1 MRTNAVHYFPHK
13 LDCNFIDLVEAKFG
27 IIGYGIIN
35 KLYERIYFE
44 EGYYMNFNDDIGT
57 ILACKL
63 GVKKGL
69 VSDLVHLALARNFF
83 DKTLYEK
90 YQILTSEDIQLTYLE
105 IVKKRKVLILDER
118 YLLASSLQIYEKR
131 SKSGG
136 KEEEKVVNSEQRKQ
150 NETKENSSL
159 IIIDNKETHIEGN
172 ALDAP
177 ENVDKPVDKYIET
190 ADTLLESFK
199 VPCVDETIID
209 LSNIKFADK
218 KIINLDDF
226 EKWTK
231 EEFTEK
237 IIDKFYDV
245 AGMREKY
252 KSDLQIICDA
262 FYIGLTLKKPIK
274 LNNNQTVTK
283 ELIKF
288 KIEHLS
294 YENWG
299 KIFTAEKFSMQNVKN
314 KKIYILG
321 MLNNMVK
328 VNDPIC
334 SICGAITGDVDEYY
348 CLSKKGNINI
358 CNCCYE
364 SKEYMRYM

>member
-27 IIGYGIIN
+27 IIGYAIIN

-69 VSDLVHLALARNFF
+69 VSDLVRLALARNFF
-83 DKTLYEK
+83 DKSLYEK

-131 SKSGG
+131 SKSGE
-136 KEEEKVVNSEQRKQ
+136 KVEEKVVNSEQRKQ

-159 IIIDNKETHIEGN
+159 LYIDNKETFIEGN
-172 ALDAP
+172 ASENTDISQ
-177 ENVDKPVDKYIET
+177 NVDNDVDN
-190 ADTLLESFK
+190 FK
-199 VPCVDETIID
+199 VPETDETLID
-209 LSNIKFADK
+209 LSQIKYANK
-218 KIINLDDF
+218 KVINLDDF
-226 EKWTK
+226 DKWTK
-231 EEFTEK
+231 EEFSKK
-237 IIDKFYDV
+237 IIDTFYDV
-245 AGMREKY
+245 SGMKEKY
-252 KSDLQIICDA
+252 KSDLQIICDS
-262 FYIGLTLKKPIK
+262 FYIGLTLKKTIK
-274 LNNNQTVTK
+274 LSNNRFVNK

-294 YENWG
+294 SEAFC
-299 KIFTAEKFSMQNVKN
+299 KILNIEKFSMQNVKN
-314 KKIYILG
+314 KNIYILG
-321 MLNNMVK
+321 MLNNIVN

-334 SICGAITGDVDEYY
+334 SICGAITGDVKEYY
-348 CLSKKGNINI
+348 SLSRKENINI
-358 CNCCYE
+358 CNYCYE